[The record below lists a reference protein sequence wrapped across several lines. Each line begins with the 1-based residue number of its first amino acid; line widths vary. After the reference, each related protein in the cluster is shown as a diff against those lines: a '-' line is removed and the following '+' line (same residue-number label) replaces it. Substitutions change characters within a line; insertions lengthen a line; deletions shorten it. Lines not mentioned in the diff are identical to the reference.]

1 MIVTNRWTLPFGS
14 DLKMKWKKRDG
25 IKRSK
30 NKSEFFADPIF
41 LWISGLDQ
49 ATSIKMFQRVKP
61 EGGTKIRTLRGQR
74 NEEGNSIKLTEL
86 YGCTNGSTLLRR
98 LRAVHRRHTNLIPV
112 PDNRTHAER
121 GRIFWPR
128 SRFFDIFLSSTY
140 FRWGR
145 NTRFSANTW
154 M

>member
-1 MIVTNRWTLPFGS
+1 
-14 DLKMKWKKRDG
+14 
-25 IKRSK
+25 
-30 NKSEFFADPIF
+30 
-41 LWISGLDQ
+41 
-49 ATSIKMFQRVKP
+49 MFQRVKP

-140 FRWGR
+140 FRWEETRSSRLTRGCRWNPSTRRIIAQLMLRRATRFAPPR
-145 NTRFSANTW
+145 NTEHQTLKNFFSIAP
-154 M
+154 